1 MSHCK
6 NCGVELDEEFVNCP
20 LCGSIIGREE
30 SPPVH
35 DRSEEHY
42 PSDIIVM
49 HKKEKRRY
57 IWELSGII
65 AFSGIVVCTIVNFVI
80 FKQLT
85 WSLYADTSI
94 LITWICLTLILLSF
108 RSYSVILPGMLL
120 SILSALFL
128 YDLFSPPVDW
138 FFGIGLPVTVALS
151 VAVSVIILLWNI
163 AHFKGFNILA
173 VAFIVLSLFCIIS
186 EIFIDRYVFSKVD
199 IHWSAIVAVSVFPI
213 SLFLLFVHYRMR
225 KGNRLD
231 SYFHV

>member
-1 MSHCK
+1 MSQCK

-20 LCGSIIGREE
+20 LCGSVIGREE
-30 SPPVH
+30 SPTLRN
-35 DRSEEHY
+35 RSEEHY
-42 PSDIIVM
+42 PSDTIVV
-49 HKKEKRRY
+49 HKKEKRRH

-80 FKQLT
+80 FKRLT

-94 LITWICLTLILLSF
+94 LLIWICITLILLSF
-108 RSYSVILPGMLL
+108 RNYTVILPGMLL
-120 SILSALFL
+120 AILSALFL
-128 YDLFSPPVDW
+128 YDMFSPPLDW
-138 FFGIGLPVTVALS
+138 FLGIGLPVTVALS
-151 VAVSVIILLWNI
+151 VAVSIIILLWNI

-173 VAFIVLSLFCIIS
+173 VSFLILSVFCLVS
-186 EIFIDRYVFSKVD
+186 EIFIDNYVFSKVN